1 MSAELVAQSGLVGA
15 CWLCP
20 GERVPAPSLLRVA
33 RTGCEGVAAPTDLAE
48 QANNRR
54 TLGK

>member
-15 CWLCP
+15 CWPCP